1 MPFPGLAGAYCA
13 DALECSGLNV
23 GTDDI
28 VFNLSSRSAG
38 CVIACILHHGVL
50 LVQIEEMQLITEIS
64 RHSAKWMMT
73 STRRAW
79 KASEIAL
86 AHAWRQESDGSFTVI
101 RM

>member
-1 MPFPGLAGAYCA
+1 MPFPGVAGAYCA

-28 VFNLSSRSAG
+28 VFKSSRSAG

-50 LVQIEEMQLITEIS
+50 LVIAEEMELVTKIS
-64 RHSAKWMMT
+64 RQSARWRMT
-73 STRRAW
+73 STRRTW

-86 AHAWRQESDGSFTVI
+86 AHAWRQESDGSLTVI

>member
-1 MPFPGLAGAYCA
+1 MPFPGVAGAYCA

-23 GTDDI
+23 ATDDI

-38 CVIACILHHGVL
+38 CVLACILHNGVL
-50 LVQIEEMQLITEIS
+50 LVIAEEMELVTEIS
-64 RHSAKWMMT
+64 RQSARWRMT
-73 STRRAW
+73 STRRTW

-86 AHAWRQESDGSFTVI
+86 AHAWRQESDGSLTVI